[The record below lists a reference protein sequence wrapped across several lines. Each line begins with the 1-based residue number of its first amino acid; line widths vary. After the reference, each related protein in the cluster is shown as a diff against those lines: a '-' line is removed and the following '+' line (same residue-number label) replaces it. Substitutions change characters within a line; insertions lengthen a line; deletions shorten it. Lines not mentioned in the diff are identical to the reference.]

1 MNVRVLAYQFTRTW
15 IRSRVHRPGEA
26 DTIALT
32 HACNGH
38 RRPVP
43 GCRFQTIIEDT
54 LLNTAAESR

>member
-32 HACNGH
+32 HARNGH
-38 RRPVP
+38 CR
-43 GCRFQTIIEDT
+43 CRFQTVIEHT
-54 LLNTAAESR
+54 LSLLNTAAESR